1 MRTDKD
7 QELWLLSMGGKRPN
21 ETSGP
26 DTGAASMH
34 NTVSGKAQ
42 KYAKWAA
49 IAAVGVTTATVVS
62 GS

>member
-7 QELWLLSMGGKRPN
+7 QELWLLSMGGKWLN

-26 DTGAASMH
+26 DTATASMH
-34 NTVSGKAQ
+34 ETPSGKAQ